1 MSESAEDEMLV
12 FAGLPDQLGC
22 VNGVGDQAR
31 FNFPSDVA
39 CVGHKVY
46 VADS

>member
-12 FAGLPDQLGC
+12 FAGLPDQHGC

-31 FNFPSDVA
+31 FDYPLRCGLCGSQGL
-39 CVGHKVY
+39 CC
-46 VADS
+46 